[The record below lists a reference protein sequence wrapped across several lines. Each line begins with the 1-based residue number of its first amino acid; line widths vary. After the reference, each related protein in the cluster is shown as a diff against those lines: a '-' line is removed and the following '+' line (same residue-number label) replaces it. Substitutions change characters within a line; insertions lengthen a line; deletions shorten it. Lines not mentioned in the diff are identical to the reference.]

1 MHTFVGLKNI
11 RYTMADDADITKL
24 PLEDRLGH
32 KVNEFRALLKSNIL
46 EMIGKFRAYVKM
58 VFSSSRC
65 GKRG

>member
-1 MHTFVGLKNI
+1 
-11 RYTMADDADITKL
+11 MAEDADITKL

-46 EMIGKFRAYVKM
+46 EMMGKFRAYVKM

-65 GKRG
+65 GKRGWAATKSL